1 MRRSQT
7 GKLGPFF
14 TLYCQLYLARYV
26 HGGFGEAMLQH
37 LWRDLCCNFWRYYF
51 DVRTSDILQVL
62 NDQLRQHSALTL
74 FFLDV
79 LDHVL
84 LRRWRHF
91 NLLHLSE
98 TLPRPSTWAGRWGGG
113 RKIYTS
119 IERSWWIGHSIT
131 KQENFWKSSFQ
142 LKWKWKCLSAY
153 IKLN

>member
-1 MRRSQT
+1 
-7 GKLGPFF
+7 
-14 TLYCQLYLARYV
+14 
-26 HGGFGEAMLQH
+26 
-37 LWRDLCCNFWRYYF
+37 
-51 DVRTSDILQVL
+51 
-62 NDQLRQHSALTL
+62 
-74 FFLDV
+74 
-79 LDHVL
+79 
-84 LRRWRHF
+84 
-91 NLLHLSE
+91 LLHLSE